1 MHPHHFCF
9 QQLVKS
15 RVQITDDLSRVGFKI
30 RANPSNTAALNNMVI
45 LVAVPPFVQGESV
58 KMSRKGGVWD
68 EIKRTICWTLQKLDP
83 GEVLEI
89 QAQFQSGNLQNLS
102 DVNLQFPVL
111 VRADVPYS
119 FSGVGISTDYDHH
132 RQPATKSGG
141 GGGGACDDGEGSASS
156 NTIKHTVTRCTRIL
170 HRKV

>member
-1 MHPHHFCF
+1 M
-9 QQLVKS
+9 VKS
-15 RVQITDDLSRVGFKI
+15 RVQITDDVSRVGFKI
-30 RANPSNTAALNNMVI
+30 RSNPSNAKPLNNMVI

-68 EIKRTICWTLQKLDP
+68 EMKRTICWTLQKLDP

-89 QAQFQSGNLQNLS
+89 QAQFQSGNLQNLAN
-102 DVNLQFPVL
+102 VNLQFPVL

-119 FSGVGISTDYDHH
+119 FSGIGISTDYDHH
-132 RQPATKSGG
+132 TA
-141 GGGGACDDGEGSASS
+141 GGANNANDDDGEESASS